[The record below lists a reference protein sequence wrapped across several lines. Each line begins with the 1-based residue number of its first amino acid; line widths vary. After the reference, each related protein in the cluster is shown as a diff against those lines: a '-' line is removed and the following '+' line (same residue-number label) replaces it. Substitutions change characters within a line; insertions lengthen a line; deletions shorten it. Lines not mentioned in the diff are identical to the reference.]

1 MGKLCLEP
9 YIILSPLRRNK
20 ACVCPLTSC
29 SGEKETP
36 VFGYF
41 SHQYN
46 KMAKRDSLRK
56 EGFLLAHSVSLLWQ
70 RGHGGRV
77 DMAER

>member
-1 MGKLCLEP
+1 M
-9 YIILSPLRRNK
+9 
-20 ACVCPLTSC
+20 
-29 SGEKETP
+29 
-36 VFGYF
+36 FGYF

-46 KMAKRDSLRK
+46 KPAERDNLRK

-70 RGHGGRV
+70 RGHGGLV